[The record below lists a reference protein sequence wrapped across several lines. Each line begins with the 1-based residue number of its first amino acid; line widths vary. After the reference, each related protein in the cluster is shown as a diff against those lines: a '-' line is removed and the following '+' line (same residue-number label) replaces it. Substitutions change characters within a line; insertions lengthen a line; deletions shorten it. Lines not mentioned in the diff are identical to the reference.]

1 MLKQL
6 IKYTSIQT
14 FGKIITIFISLGT
27 TAWLTRK
34 LGLNDYGLLTF
45 VSSIFLLV
53 DSVAD
58 FGTRTNGVREISAA
72 KDVESRKKIWINIA
86 LLRKIMTGVAF
97 FFGLLMVFLYPGF
110 EGFRFWS
117 LVALSMSWLT
127 SVAGD
132 EEIIFQSGS
141 RLDLKTIIDI
151 VYPAGFFIFIL
162 IFGKYLNLGLVFS
175 GYLLSRIISLCIGWK
190 LINFHFS
197 DYNFKFT
204 KQIDWLLIKK
214 ILYESWPIGLY
225 MLIFTAY
232 DRAIDATLIRHFWG
246 EINVAQYGL
255 AYKIYSNLVI
265 PAYFLVSSVFPAMSK
280 NEHKNI
286 TKKTLCVAGLML
298 LGIVPLVYFF
308 APLMINLL
316 AGKEYLAAVPVLKV
330 LSFAIVFAYFG
341 HVLGFRLIAKGNQ
354 KYLLLI
360 AIVALLINTGLNV
373 YLIPRFGMIAGAW
386 VTVITEA
393 FMVTLFGWRL
403 FKSNHNDKLIG
414 LV

>member
-1 MLKQL
+1 VLKQL

-58 FGTRTNGVREISAA
+58 FGTRTIGVREISAA

-214 ILYESWPIGLY
+214 ILYESCV
-225 MLIFTAY
+225 
-232 DRAIDATLIRHFWG
+232 
-246 EINVAQYGL
+246 N
-255 AYKIYSNLVI
+255 
-265 PAYFLVSSVFPAMSK
+265 SSIISCK
-280 NEHKNI
+280 N
-286 TKKTLCVAGLML
+286 
-298 LGIVPLVYFF
+298 
-308 APLMINLL
+308 
-316 AGKEYLAAVPVLKV
+316 
-330 LSFAIVFAYFG
+330 
-341 HVLGFRLIAKGNQ
+341 
-354 KYLLLI
+354 
-360 AIVALLINTGLNV
+360 
-373 YLIPRFGMIAGAW
+373 
-386 VTVITEA
+386 
-393 FMVTLFGWRL
+393 
-403 FKSNHNDKLIG
+403 
-414 LV
+414 